1 MTKSVSCQLRPAP
14 PPLSAAW
21 QPTCLPMG
29 RGDGAEEAGLFLLA
43 PRPPPRKHRA
53 QARGARKVKVRGAVS
68 DRELDGNLSALKV
81 PDEPNEF
88 ALPARGHAALS
99 AAYPG
104 LAGRIS
110 TTCTCV
116 TSEAFQLSS

>member
-1 MTKSVSCQLRPAP
+1 
-14 PPLSAAW
+14 
-21 QPTCLPMG
+21 MG

-53 QARGARKVKVRGAVS
+53 QARVRKVKVRGAVS

-81 PDEPNEF
+81 PDEPTEF

-99 AAYPG
+99 
-104 LAGRIS
+104 
-110 TTCTCV
+110 TTCV
-116 TSEAFQLSS
+116 TS